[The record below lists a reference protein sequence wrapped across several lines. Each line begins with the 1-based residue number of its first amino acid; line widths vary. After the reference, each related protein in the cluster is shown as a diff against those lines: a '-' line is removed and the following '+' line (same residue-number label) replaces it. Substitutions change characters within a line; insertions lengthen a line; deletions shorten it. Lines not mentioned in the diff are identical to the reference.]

1 MTKRFHLLLG
11 IAIGLVGLPAV
22 AQPAPIPAK
31 ATPQTASPAAVLT
44 YSDLADLTLAAP
56 VLVRATIS
64 KASRVADKNSPG
76 LAAGRARLLVTAQVN
91 AALLAPGAL
100 PASLTWLWDA
110 PLDARGKPPKAKG
123 MVVIAWTGP
132 VKADGSTRLISA
144 RAQQAHTPELEARVR
159 AIASAAVKGDVP
171 LFTGVSNGFR
181 AEGTVPG
188 ESESQFFLGTNDNS
202 SATLIVQSRPG
213 EARRVFVSR
222 GEIID
227 ESAARVQPD
236 TLLWYR
242 LACFLPARLPAS
254 AGGDDRA
261 LAADWQAALA
271 SLGPCAR
278 TK

>member
-1 MTKRFHLLLG
+1 MTKRFHLLL
-11 IAIGLVGLPAV
+11 ILAAGLASAPVQG
-22 AQPAPIPAK
+22 QPAAIPAR
-31 ATPQTASPAAVLT
+31 ATPQSASAAAMLT
-44 YSDLADLTLAAP
+44 YADLADLTLAAP
-56 VLVRATIS
+56 VLVRATIT
-64 KASRVADKNSPG
+64 KATRVAEKNSPG
-76 LAAGRARLLVTAQVN
+76 LAPGRARLLVTAQVN

-110 PLDARGKPPKAKG
+110 PLDARGKAPKAKG
-123 MVVIAWTGP
+123 MAVIAWTGP
-132 VKADGSTRLISA
+132 VQADGSTRLISA
-144 RAQQAHTPELEARVR
+144 RAQQLHTPELEARVR
-159 AIASAAVKGDVP
+159 AIATAAVKGDVP
-171 LFTGVSNGFR
+171 AFTGVSNGFR

-188 ESESQFFLGTNDNS
+188 ESESQFFLTTKDNS

-227 ESAARVQPD
+227 ESAARVQPES
-236 TLLWYR
+236 LLWYR
-242 LACFLPARLPAS
+242 LACFLPGRLPAS

-271 SLGPCAR
+271 SLGHCAR